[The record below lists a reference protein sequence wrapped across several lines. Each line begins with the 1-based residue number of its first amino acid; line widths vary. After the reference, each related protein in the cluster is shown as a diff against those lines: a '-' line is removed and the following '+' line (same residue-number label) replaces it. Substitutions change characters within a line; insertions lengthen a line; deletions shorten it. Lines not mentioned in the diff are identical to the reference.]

1 VRPGD
6 DAGLA
11 LFCKQMR
18 PLLCPSCGKQL
29 HDCECEWPLMPSTV
43 IAILVLMSALL
54 IIGAEA
60 PR

>member
-1 VRPGD
+1 
-6 DAGLA
+6 
-11 LFCKQMR
+11 MR

-29 HDCECEWPLMPSTV
+29 HECECEWPLMPSAV